1 MLSTGRQRCVS
12 DKTSIARTFSNGE
25 INRLDASILSLGIV

>member
-1 MLSTGRQRCVS
+1 MLWQAEMCIS
-12 DKTSIARTFSNGE
+12 DETSIARTFSNGE